1 MSLSCEFKFCSAVR
15 GYHVYRDTWKPYVS
29 ECLRCEH
36 EIDNLFDM
44 FAIKVCLD
52 NSIVGHLPRE
62 ISRATKFLLDRGA
75 LINVTIRLTIV
86 RRSPLFQGG
95 LEVLCT
101 VEVSM
106 PKTVKSQELMN
117 RYQEMVMDLYHEP
130 DDDVIIGTIDKEI
143 VTDHGPPKKK
153 KKTASKKIEITIKNN
168 NTSIHDF
175 FKKV

>member
-1 MSLSCEFKFCSAVR
+1 MYIYLLVFVCTLIQPFYVHLFTSVCMYTHTTILYTFIGTKMSLSCEFKFCSAVL

-44 FAIKVCLD
+44 IAIKVCLD

-75 LINVTIRLTIV
+75 LINATIRSTIV

-117 RYQEMVMDLYHEP
+117 RYQ
-130 DDDVIIGTIDKEI
+130 GSRT
-143 VTDHGPPKKK
+143 
-153 KKTASKKIEITIKNN
+153 
-168 NTSIHDF
+168 
-175 FKKV
+175 

>member
-52 NSIVGHLPRE
+52 NSIVDHLPRE

-75 LINVTIRLTIV
+75 LINATIRSTIV

-143 VTDHGPPKKK
+143 LTDHGPPKKK
-153 KKTASKKIEITIKNN
+153 EKKASKKIEITTKNN